1 MTACI
6 SPNQAD
12 NTKLL
17 DSLFRKVQYLD
28 AIRFYLKESKCNIVF
43 CENSGTDISAEF
55 SSFEQ
60 NRLEF
65 LTFIGRERN
74 GKGYGEAKI
83 IEYAIRNSKFIKEA
97 AIIIKITG
105 RIKVRNINDIST
117 SIPQRINKPY
127 VKISFYSSL
136 GLKTSSVCFL
146 ATKEWL
152 LNTMAHYIRN
162 FSNLTEKEI
171 ENFIFKSIVED
182 SALRIFR
189 LNPVLDGICA
199 GTNTPYGNI
208 TDFKHKHNHFCNLSR
223 IYKSRNDFLHFS
235 ITWSIWRW
243 YSALNIFSK
252 LHKE

>member
-1 MTACI
+1 MGGV
-6 SPNQAD
+6 D

-17 DSLFRKVQYLD
+17 DPLLRKAQYLD

-43 CENSGTDISAEF
+43 CENSGIDISGEL

-60 NRLEF
+60 NRLEY
-65 LTFIGRERN
+65 LTFREKERK

-83 IEYAIRNSKFIKEA
+83 IEYAIRNSGFIKEA

-105 RIKVRNINDIST
+105 RIKVRNINDICT
-117 SIPQRINKPY
+117 SIPQRSNKQY

-152 LNTMAHYIRN
+152 LNTMVHYIRD
-162 FSNLTEKEI
+162 FSNLPEKEI
-171 ENFIFKSIVED
+171 ENFIYKSIVED

-189 LNPVLDGICA
+189 CNPILDGICA
-199 GTNTPYGNI
+199 GTNTAYGNI
-208 TDFKHKHNHFCNLSR
+208 TDFKHKHRHFCVLNR
-223 IYKSRNDFLHFS
+223 IYKSRNDILHFL
-235 ITWSIWRW
+235 ITWPVWRW
-243 YSALNIFSK
+243 YSVLNIFSK